1 MNSLP
6 LFDIVEAARRRDAGM
21 SLAAQTRELLLTQAR
36 LFAHEYAEQH
46 GTVTADDVA
55 ALMSAAGMN
64 YADLGNAAGSV
75 FRDGFVWTGDVRQ
88 SARVSTHRRLVRVWR
103 IA

>member
-1 MNSLP
+1 MHGLP
-6 LFDIVEAARRRDAGM
+6 LFDIVEAARRRDVGM
-21 SLAAQTRELLLTQAR
+21 TLSAQAREILLTQAR
-36 LFAHEYAEQH
+36 LLAHEHAARH

-55 ALMSAAGMN
+55 ALMAAAGLN

-75 FRDGFVWTGDVRQ
+75 FREGFVWTGDVRQ

>member
-1 MNSLP
+1 MHGLP
-6 LFDIVEAARRRDAGM
+6 LFDIVEAASRRDAGM
-21 SLAAQTRELLLTQAR
+21 SLAAQSRELLLTQAR
-36 LFAHEYAEQH
+36 LLAHEHAARH

>member
-1 MNSLP
+1 MHGLP
-6 LFDIVEAARRRDAGM
+6 LFDIVEAARRRDVGM
-21 SLAAQTRELLLTQAR
+21 SLAVQNRELLLTQAR
-36 LFAHEYAEQH
+36 LLAHEHAAQH

-55 ALMSAAGMN
+55 TLMSAAGMN

-75 FRDGFVWTGDVRQ
+75 FREGFIWTGDVRQ

>member
-1 MNSLP
+1 
-6 LFDIVEAARRRDAGM
+6 M
-21 SLAAQTRELLLTQAR
+21 SLAVQNRELLLTQAR
-36 LFAHEYAEQH
+36 LLAHEHAAQH

-55 ALMSAAGMN
+55 ALMAAAGMN

>member
-21 SLAAQTRELLLTQAR
+21 SLAVQARELLLTQAR
-36 LFAHEYAEQH
+36 LLAHEHAAQH

-75 FRDGFVWTGDVRQ
+75 FREGFVWTGDVRQ